1 MLAEGPSP
9 SRQAGALPRA
19 PSAAVAL
26 AGRTVWEQPSS
37 PRPLRWQA
45 ESEPLDHQPS
55 AARAPGVL
63 TRGPCTT
70 LSLCALRSLCP
81 PPSREDGLVASF
93 RSSSVS
99 RLRLRAPSLG
109 EFVCEVSWGRG
120 VRSTPS
126 CCDFVSPGIALA
138 PLLKITV
145 PVALSGPYPAP
156 LVCPVRF
163 APGPPVLVAVACHR
177 GAWGGPPSVALTV
190 AFQARC
196 ASGRVLESV
205 CQLLQIVC

>member
-1 MLAEGPSP
+1 M
-9 SRQAGALPRA
+9 QRA
-19 PSAAVAL
+19 PCPALSPLGTRVSQTFRVRAALYPVPP
-26 AGRTVWEQPSS
+26 AGRKVKRLPWRLPC
-37 PRPLRWQA
+37 RFLMRV
-45 ESEPLDHQPS
+45 LDS
-55 AARAPGVL
+55 YG
-63 TRGPCTT
+63 
-70 LSLCALRSLCP
+70 
-81 PPSREDGLVASF
+81 DDY
-93 RSSSVS
+93 RSSQFTIV
-99 RLRLRAPSLG
+99 L
-109 EFVCEVSWGRG
+109 EVSWGRG
-120 VRSTPS
+120 VRSTTS

-156 LVCPVRF
+156 LVCPVGF
-163 APGPPVLVAVACHR
+163 APGPAVLAAVACHR